1 MRERKN
7 ISVEEYKN
15 VCKKLGLTLEEST
28 DPKIPGFLGIYA
40 YVYSPIFKFG
50 KDIENLER

>member
-28 DPKIPGFLGIYA
+28 DPKIPGF
-40 YVYSPIFKFG
+40 
-50 KDIENLER
+50 